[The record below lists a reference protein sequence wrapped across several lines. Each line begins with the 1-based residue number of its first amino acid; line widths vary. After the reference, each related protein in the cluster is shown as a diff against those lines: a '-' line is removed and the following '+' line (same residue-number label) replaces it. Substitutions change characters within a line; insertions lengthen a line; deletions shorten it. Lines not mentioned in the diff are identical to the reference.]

1 MTVTRP
7 GPAELR
13 EVGTVRVGG
22 VPPLRGRSR
31 GADMRES
38 PVSVVEDPDPTG
50 DTRLGPV
57 ARVREEDQDTKSIN

>member
-1 MTVTRP
+1 
-7 GPAELR
+7 
-13 EVGTVRVGG
+13 
-22 VPPLRGRSR
+22 
-31 GADMRES
+31 MRES